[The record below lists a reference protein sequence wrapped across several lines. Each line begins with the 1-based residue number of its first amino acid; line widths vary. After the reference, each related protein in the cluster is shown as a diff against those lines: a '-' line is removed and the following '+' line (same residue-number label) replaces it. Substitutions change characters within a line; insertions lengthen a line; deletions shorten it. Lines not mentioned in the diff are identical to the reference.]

1 VTDAA
6 ERLSKTYQPASVE
19 GRMYALWEESGA
31 FQPSDDPTREPF
43 TIIMPPPNVTGALH
57 VGHALTTTIEDVLC
71 RWHRM
76 RGEATLWVPG
86 IDHAG
91 IATQNVVETE
101 LAREGLSRHDLG
113 REVFLERVWDW
124 VQRYRG
130 RIEEQ
135 LRVMGASCDW
145 SRVVFTLDEGPQ
157 RAVRSTFVDL
167 YDQGKIYRGH
177 RIINWCPRCQ
187 TAISDLE
194 VDYEEEPGSL
204 WHVRYPGEGGGEG
217 IVIATT
223 RPETIVADV
232 AVAVHQEDKR
242 WQGLVG
248 GLVRLPLPGFDR
260 TLPVI
265 ADSAVE
271 IEFGT
276 GALKI
281 TPGHDP
287 LDFEIGERHDLEAI
301 RAIDWDGKMT
311 EAAGPYAGLDAKEAR
326 ERAAADLESAGL
338 LVKREEHTHSVGH
351 CQRCATVVE
360 PLISDQWFVD
370 VGEMA
375 AKAAAVLESGE
386 MNIVPSRFAK
396 VYLQW
401 LENIRPW
408 CISRQLWWGHRIPV
422 WYCLGCDAERILVS
436 LKDGAGAGTVAE
448 LVEGG
453 QELSTIADA
462 AEEVTIGEGVT
473 PIVRGETPG
482 PSDCAGCGQGPLIQD
497 PDVLDTWFSSG
508 LWPHSTLGWPD
519 ETEDLRRFYP
529 GSVMETGYDIIF
541 FWVARM
547 VMLSC
552 HNMAGVRPFKTVY
565 LHGLV
570 RDAQGRKMSK
580 SLGNAVDPLVAGE
593 QYGMDALRFT
603 LATGSTPGNDMRLTD
618 DRLEGS
624 RNFANKLWNG
634 ARFVLGEAGEG
645 TVAAV
650 DPSSAWLQSEDRW
663 ILSRLQGL
671 TSTVEGL
678 LGDFQLG
685 EAGRQVH
692 DFLWNDYFDWY
703 VEASKV
709 RLRKGDA
716 SPLPVL
722 VHVLDQGLRLLHPY
736 MPFVTEAIW
745 QELRAHLP
753 EAGSDMLS
761 KTLIEAAWPSA
772 DAGWADAGAERSFEG
787 LQEVVRAIRT
797 VRSDK
802 SLEAGR
808 WIEAYVVSETN
819 GAALKSQGAVI
830 EALARA
836 RPLHVVGSRE
846 EAPSDQVVAQVLS
859 VAEVVLPLGGLVDLE
874 AERARL
880 EKEIRESEGHLRRV
894 EVKLS
899 NTGFR
904 SKAPAAVVEREE
916 ERRTEIGERLAGLR
930 SRLAELN

>member
-1 VTDAA
+1 
-6 ERLSKTYQPASVE
+6 
-19 GRMYALWEESGA
+19 
-31 FQPSDDPTREPF
+31 
-43 TIIMPPPNVTGALH
+43 
-57 VGHALTTTIEDVLC
+57 
-71 RWHRM
+71 M
-76 RGEATLWVPG
+76 R
-86 IDHAG
+86 
-91 IATQNVVETE
+91 
-101 LAREGLSRHDLG
+101 
-113 REVFLERVWDW
+113 
-124 VQRYRG
+124 RYRG

-135 LRVMGASCDW
+135 LRLMGASCDW
-145 SRVVFTLDEGPQ
+145 SRMVFTLDEGPQ
-157 RAVRSTFVDL
+157 RAVQATFVNL
-167 YDQGKIYRGH
+167 HEQGKIYRGH

-194 VDYEEEPGSL
+194 VDYEDEQGSL
-204 WHVRYPGEGGGEG
+204 WYVRYRAEDGGEG

-232 AVAVHQEDKR
+232 AVAVHPEDER

-248 GLVRLPLPGFDR
+248 TRVRLPLPGIDR

-265 ADSAVE
+265 ADPAVE
-271 IEFGT
+271 IDFGT

-287 LDFEIGERHDLEAI
+287 LDFEIGERHGLEAI
-301 RAIDWDGKMT
+301 RAIDWDGRMT
-311 EAAGPYAGLDAKEAR
+311 EAAGPYAGLDRDEAR

-338 LVKREEHTHSVGH
+338 LVKRVEHLHSVGH

-360 PLISDQWFVD
+360 PLVSDQWFVD
-370 VGEMA
+370 VAEMA
-375 AKAAAVLESGE
+375 AKAAEVLERGE
-386 MNIVPSRFAK
+386 MRIVPPRFAK

-401 LENIRPW
+401 LEKIRPW

-422 WYCLGCDAERILVS
+422 WYCLRCDAERIIVA

-448 LVEGG
+448 LVAAG
-453 QELSTIADA
+453 QDVATIAEQ

-473 PIVRGETPG
+473 PIVRSETPG
-482 PSDCAGCGQGPLIQD
+482 PADCAGCGQGPLIQD

-508 LWPHSTLGWPD
+508 LWPHSTLGWP
-519 ETEDLRRFYP
+519 EQTEDLRRFYP

-552 HNMAGVRPFKTVY
+552 HNMDGVGPFETVY

-603 LATGSTPGNDMRLTD
+603 LATGSSPGNDMRLTE

-634 ARFVLGEAGEG
+634 ARFVLGEVGEQ
-645 TVAAV
+645 TVAA
-650 DPSSAWLQSEDRW
+650 PEAGGALQPEDRW
-663 ILSRLQGL
+663 VLSRLQRL
-671 TSTVEGL
+671 TTTVEGL

-692 DFLWNDYFDWY
+692 DFLWNEYFDWY

-709 RLRKGDA
+709 RLRAGDA

-745 QELRAHLP
+745 QELRRHLP
-753 EAGSDMLS
+753 EPESEA
-761 KTLIEAAWPSA
+761 LISA
-772 DAGWADAGAERSFEG
+772 PFPQADERWVDDEAERAFEG
-787 LQEVVRAIRT
+787 LQEVVRAIRV
-797 VRSDK
+797 VRAEK
-802 SLEAGR
+802 QVEAGR
-808 WIEAYVVSETN
+808 WIEAYVVS
-819 GAALKSQGAVI
+819 AADGVALESRAAVI
-830 EALARA
+830 EVLARA
-836 RPLHVVGSRE
+836 RPLHVVASRG
-846 EAPSDQVVAQVLS
+846 EAPSDQVVAQVLER
-859 VAEVVLPLGGLVDLE
+859 AEVVLPLGGLVDGE

-880 EKEIRESEGHLRRV
+880 AKEIGESEGHLRRV
-894 EVKLS
+894 EGKLS
-899 NTGFR
+899 NAGFR
-904 SKAPAAVVEREE
+904 GKAPAAVVAREE
-916 ERRTEIGERLAGLR
+916 EKRDAIGERLAGLR
-930 SRLAELN
+930 SRLAELD